1 MIKFSNDR
9 KHERLNLNF
18 QASLNRKGLDSSIE
32 GVTRNVS
39 QEGGL
44 IATKERHPLKL
55 QDMVLVTIFI
65 PPTFSGQDVTIGLQG
80 KAVVARLDLANC
92 EVALQFAKG
101 LKQFER
107 VE

>member
-18 QASLNRKGLDSSIE
+18 QATLNREGLDSSIE

-44 IATKERHPLKL
+44 IATKEWHPLKL
-55 QDMVLVTIFI
+55 HDMVLVTIFI